1 MRFIHEYSSRWLDF
15 VKYFSHVNDQRIE
28 GERKYMESNMIGEEI
43 MTLDIGLGNE
53 EKDHENLPKFDDEQ
67 PINKSKV
74 PEERRNP
81 DEQPLLRDHYDAS
94 EVAKGLEE
102 KEEEEK

>member
-15 VKYFSHVNDQRIE
+15 VKYFSHINDQRIE

-53 EKDHENLPKFDDEQ
+53 EKDTENLPKFDDEQ
-67 PINKSKV
+67 PINKSKI
-74 PEERRNP
+74 PEERR
-81 DEQPLLRDHYDAS
+81 
-94 EVAKGLEE
+94 
-102 KEEEEK
+102 